1 MSTAFQGS
9 LLDTGDDIALR
20 GLRAGLHRTPLSRGA
35 WVDYR
40 PGWLAGAD
48 TLFELLHDEV
58 PWHAERR
65 EMYDRMVDVPRLLKF
80 YDEDETLPHPVL
92 TEARDALSRHYA
104 EELGE
109 PFVTAGLCL
118 YRDGRDSVA

>member
-9 LLDTGDDIALR
+9 LLDTGDDIALHSVTD
-20 GLRAGLHRTPLSRGA
+20 GLHCTPLSRGA

-48 TLFELLHDEV
+48 TLFELLHHEV

-65 EMYDRMVDVPRLLKF
+65 EMYERMVDVPRLLKF
-80 YDEDETLPHPVL
+80 YDEDEVLPIW
-92 TEARDALSRHYA
+92 RGRSLSAPQPNRRPH
-104 EELGE
+104 
-109 PFVTAGLCL
+109 
-118 YRDGRDSVA
+118 RNDGRAARGPG